1 VLGPRRAAPIPDVP
15 TSTEAGFPD
24 VQGIT
29 FNGVFAPKAT
39 PGDAVGKLSTTI
51 RRVLEN
57 PEVVQKLA
65 ALGSEARGST
75 PEDFAKFLQQESAK
89 WADVTQKANIKV
101 QGE

>member
-1 VLGPRRAAPIPDVP
+1 VP

-39 PGDAVGKLSTTI
+39 PADIVSKLSTTI
-51 RRVLEN
+51 RKALEN
-57 PEVVQKLA
+57 PEVEQKLA

-75 PEDFAKFLQQESAK
+75 PEEFAKFLQQESGK
-89 WADVTQKANIKV
+89 WTDVMQKADIKV